1 MGNVTPICI
10 YCTTAQSQPPG
21 IVYMCQDRP
30 VFIYFLSMA
39 VSGGHSGR
47 IVSLPRSEVLTTLLL
62 TVQVFWDVT
71 PRRLVN
77 SYRRFEKFYFFH
89 LESQAP
95 LSHFTLKTKHY
106 DLSKIN
112 YLSLSFLS

>member
-1 MGNVTPICI
+1 
-10 YCTTAQSQPPG
+10 
-21 IVYMCQDRP
+21 MCQDRP